1 MKKLLLSIIILLSLN
16 FYGQSRSDIINAYV
30 EIMEHSVG
38 DSVGV
43 EENGLIGLSLLNE
56 NNNTLVYQYKFSNK
70 QTADSYKANGTK
82 DMFVKSS
89 PNDFTKRMKRNKIT
103 VKWRYYYNNKM
114 VIEFTVYPNE
124 WND

>member
-1 MKKLLLSIIILLSLN
+1 MKKLLISCIILLSLN
-16 FYGQSRSDIINAYV
+16 FYGQSRPDIINAYV
-30 EIMEHSVG
+30 ESMEK
-38 DSVGV
+38 DVGV
-43 EENGLIGLSLLNE
+43 EENGLISLRLLNE

-70 QTADSYKANGTK
+70 QTADNYKANGTK

-89 PNDFTKRMKRNKIT
+89 PNDFTNRMKRNKIT
-103 VKWRYYYNNKM
+103 VKWRYFYENKI